1 MSTSNG
7 VIRVIGARQHNL
19 KNIDVAI
26 PVGRITTVTGVSG
39 SGKSSLVHDVLYAEG
54 QRRYVETFSAY
65 TRQFMDRM
73 DRPLVD
79 RIEGILPA
87 VAIDRR
93 SSVRTARSTVGTMTQ
108 ITDYMKLLMARIGVL
123 HCRGCG
129 RPVERHSSR
138 DVWKSLLGTAEGTAM
153 VLTFPRIA
161 ESRGG
166 FETLPFDE
174 IRRELMGQGYFRV
187 FEQGRIIPLEDYQPA
202 EGREMQVV
210 ADRFIFKLSDRKR
223 IMDSVEEAFR
233 RGGHLLIH
241 IPNREAL
248 RFSSHLHC
256 PYCDM
261 QYSDPTPNLFSF
273 NSPLGACRQCNGF
286 GRIIDVDMDLVV
298 PDPSKSLARGA
309 IRPWWSGNVAR
320 MAHEEMLDHCRRRGI
335 PTDIPFRELSE
346 EHRQVILEGD
356 DEFYGVR
363 GFFQWLESRTYRMHV
378 RVFLSRYR
386 TYLTC
391 PLCQGARFAEECLLY
406 RIRGLN
412 VAQFYALNVGK
423 ALEYIQGLESEISR
437 DPAAV
442 MLTREIG
449 NRLRYLAE
457 VGLDYLTLDRASRT
471 LSGGELERVSLTTA
485 LGASLVNTL
494 YVLDE
499 PSIGL
504 HPRDNARLVGF
515 LRRLRDSGNT
525 VVLVEHDPEI
535 IASSDTVVDLGPGPG
550 ERGGYVVYSGA
561 PGQIGQEP
569 ASVTGRYLSGAAS
582 IPIPHTRRP
591 PGRKRRLHVRGAAQ
605 HNLKSIDVDIPLGL
619 LVCLTGVSGSG
630 KSTLVEEVIYRG
642 LLRERGLPT
651 ERPGAYGALEGAET
665 LGEVIMVDQEPLTR
679 SPRSVPVTFIKAF
692 DPIRRIFASETMARQ
707 RGLSAGAFSFN
718 SGQGRCPACKGDG
731 FEVVEMQ
738 FLSDLLITC
747 PECGGRRFRPEV
759 LEVLHNGHSI
769 ADVLEMTVREAAE
782 VFSGHPEVRSSLEPL
797 VMVGLEYLRLGQPIS
812 TLSGGE
818 CQRMKLAR
826 YLGPTKSCNNLYL
839 FDEPTTGL
847 HPDDIARLVSALHT
861 LVEQGNTV
869 LVIEHNMDLVKCAD
883 YVIDMGPEGGDE
895 GGRVVVSGTPEEV
908 ARCAESHTARF
919 LREYLRTANRLE
931 TSQAVGLHQATERFG
946 VDMNGD
952 ILVAGAREHNL
963 KDLTVRVPRNQLVV
977 VTGPS
982 GSGKSTLAFDILF
995 AEGRRRYLE
1004 CLSTYVRQFIRI
1016 ADRADVDLV
1025 TGIPPTVAIEQMMSR
1040 AGRRS
1045 TVATMTEIYS
1055 YLRLLY
1061 ARIGIQ
1067 HCPQCGRGISPRSRD
1082 QILADVLEKHRG
1094 KEVSV
1099 FAPLIRGRKGFH
1111 RDVLE
1116 RAAKRGYVRARIDG
1130 LMVPLDPLPRLSRY
1144 AEHNIDLEVAHRRV
1158 NTGAA
1163 FRQELMKALE
1173 EGEGTVIICG
1183 PEGTEEV
1190 FSQRRYCSHCGIG
1203 LEEPDPGLFSFNSR
1217 RGACPECEGIGVL
1230 HDFDEELVLQRG
1242 DLPLRSGG
1250 LAVLEVKTLPRGMK
1264 ARIIREVENRLGID
1278 TNRTPADL
1286 SRAEKNRLL
1295 NGDPMREF
1303 DGILPML
1310 RKAMEVMEEWGLA
1323 DQLTPFMG
1331 EAVCPGCS
1339 GKRLNQR
1346 ALAVRV
1352 DGKNI
1357 WEATMQSVSDA
1368 HTYYAGLHLQGRDA
1382 LIASELLGEIVFR
1395 LGFLEKTGLGYLTLG
1410 RGGDTLSGG
1419 ESQRVRLAAQL
1430 GSNLRGVCYI
1440 LDEPTIG
1447 LHPRDHEMLLR
1458 VLMDLRDRGNSV
1470 VVVEHDEETIL
1481 RANHVIDL
1489 GPAAG
1494 RDGGRLV
1501 AEGSP
1506 AEIMGHPRSPTGKAL
1521 ADSSRRV
1528 VTSRG
1533 RSVRDGLRLRVKG
1546 ARENNLKDIDV
1557 DIPLGTLTCITGVAG
1572 SGKST
1577 LLRDVIFKGLRNR
1590 LLKSRQRAGA
1600 HKDILGWEAVER
1612 VLEVDHSPIGRTPR
1626 SVPASYVG
1634 FLDDIRR
1641 LFARTPGARLR
1652 GYGPGRFSF
1661 NVRGGRCRK
1670 CEGQGRVK
1678 VKMSFLPDVY
1688 VACDACDGK
1697 RFNDETLAITYG
1709 GKNISQVLEM
1719 TVEEAAEFLVAVP
1732 SVFRPLRIL
1741 NDIGLGYLTLGQP
1754 SPTLS
1759 GGEAQRV
1766 KLATELARPSRGRT
1780 FYILDEPTTG
1790 LHIIDIAK
1798 LVNVLQELVDRGN
1811 TVVVI
1816 EHNPEVIKAA
1826 DYIIDLG
1833 PEGGDS
1839 GGRVVATGSPW
1850 DILAQPEASYTAK
1863 YLKRYLERDG
1873 G

>member
-1 MSTSNG
+1 MRTENG
-7 VIRVIGARQHNL
+7 AIRVVGARQHNL

-26 PVGRITTVTGVSG
+26 PLGLITTVTGVSG
-39 SGKSSLVHDVLYAEG
+39 SGKSSLVHDILYAEG

-73 DRPLVD
+73 DRPRVE
-79 RIEGILPA
+79 RVEGILAA

-108 ITDYMKLLMARIGVL
+108 ITDYMKLFMARSGVL

-129 RPVERHSSR
+129 RPVKRHSPR
-138 DVWKSLLGTAEGTAM
+138 DVWESLHRTAEGTTI

-161 ESRGG
+161 NKQSFR
-166 FETLPFDE
+166 E
-174 IRRELMGQGYFRV
+174 IRKELMGQGYFRV
-187 FEQGRIIPLEDYQPA
+187 FEEGRIIPLEDYKPVDGV
-202 EGREMQVV
+202 EIQVV
-210 ADRFIFKLSDRKR
+210 ADRFMLKPADQKR

-233 RGGHLLIH
+233 RGSGHLLVH

-256 PYCDM
+256 PYCDI
-261 QYSDPTPNLFSF
+261 QYRDPTPNLFSF

-298 PDPSKSLARGA
+298 PDPGKSLSQGA
-309 IRPWWSGNVAR
+309 IRPWWTGDVAR
-320 MAHEEMLDHCRRRGI
+320 MAFHEMIEHCRYRGI
-335 PTDIPFRELSE
+335 PTDIPFQDLSPK
-346 EHRQVILEGD
+346 HRQVILEGD

-363 GFFQWLESRTYRMHV
+363 GFFRWLESRTYRMHV

-391 PLCQGARFAEECLLY
+391 PLCQGARFVEESLLY
-406 RIRGLN
+406 RIQGLN
-412 VAQFYALNVGK
+412 MAQFYSLNVGK
-423 ALEYIQGLESEISR
+423 ALEFIQGLEFEISH
-437 DPAAV
+437 DPAAQ
-442 MLTREIG
+442 MLEREIES
-449 NRLRYLAE
+449 RLRYLSE

-494 YVLDE
+494 YILDE

-504 HPRDNARLVGF
+504 HPRDNARLVSF
-515 LRRLRDSGNT
+515 LRRLRDLGNT

-535 IASSDTVVDLGPGPG
+535 IASSDNVLDLGPGPG
-550 ERGGYVVYSGA
+550 ERGGQVVYAG
-561 PGQIGQEP
+561 PPEQISQEHR
-569 ASVTGRYLSGAAS
+569 SVTGRYLSGATS
-582 IPIPHTRRP
+582 VPIPHQRRSP
-591 PGRKRRLHVRGAAQ
+591 DRKWWFRIRAAAQ
-605 HNLKSIDVDIPLGL
+605 HNLKSVDVDIPLGL
-619 LVCLTGVSGSG
+619 LVCITGVSGSG

-651 ERPGAYGALEGAET
+651 ERPGAYRALEGAET
-665 LGEVIMVDQEPLTR
+665 LGEVIMVDQEPITR

-692 DPIRRIFASETMARQ
+692 DPIRRTFASESLARQ
-707 RGLSAGAFSFN
+707 RGYGAGAFSFN
-718 SGQGRCPACKGDG
+718 SEAGRCPTCHGNG

-747 PECGGRRFRPEV
+747 PDCGGRRFRPDV
-759 LEVLHNGHSI
+759 LEVLHKGRSI
-769 ADVLEMTVREAAE
+769 ADVLEMTIKQGMAL
-782 VFSGHPEVRSSLEPL
+782 FSECPEVIHSLEPL
-797 VMVGLEYLRLGQPIS
+797 VMVGLEYLKLGQPIS

-818 CQRMKLAR
+818 CQRLKLAR

-861 LVEQGNTV
+861 LVDQGNTV

-895 GGRVVVSGTPEEV
+895 GGLVVVSGTPEEV
-908 ARCAESHTARF
+908 SRCAESHTARF
-919 LREYLRTANRLE
+919 LREYLRTDNRLE
-931 TSQAVGLHQATERFG
+931 TLKLCQPTEHFG
-946 VDMNGD
+946 AEMNGD

-963 KDLTVRVPRNQLVV
+963 KELTVHVPRNQLVV

-1004 CLSTYVRQFIRI
+1004 CLSTYVRQYIRI
-1016 ADRADVDLV
+1016 ADRPDVDRV
-1025 TGIPPTVAIEQMMSR
+1025 TGIPPTVAIEQLMSQ

-1061 ARIGIQ
+1061 ARIGVQ

-1082 QILADVLEKHRG
+1082 QILADVLEKHSG
-1094 KEVSV
+1094 EDVSIL
-1099 FAPLIRGRKGFH
+1099 APLIRGRKGFH
-1111 RDVLE
+1111 KDVLE
-1116 RAAKRGYVRARIDG
+1116 RGKKRGYVRARIDG
-1130 LMVPLDPLPRLSRY
+1130 LMVSLDPLPRLNRY
-1144 AEHNIDLEVAHRRV
+1144 AEHNIDLEVALRRV
-1158 NTGAA
+1158 DSGKG
-1163 FRQELMKALE
+1163 FRRALMDGLE
-1173 EGEGTVIICG
+1173 QGEGTVIIRG
-1183 PEGTEEV
+1183 PDGMEEV
-1190 FSQRRYCSHCGIG
+1190 YSQRRYCSHCGIG

-1217 RGACPECEGIGVL
+1217 RGACPQCEGIGFL
-1230 HDFDEELVLQRG
+1230 LDFDEDLALR

-1250 LAVLEVKTLPRGMK
+1250 LAVLEIKALPRGMK
-1264 ARIIREVENRLGID
+1264 TRVIREVDNRLGIAP
-1278 TNRTPADL
+1278 NRTPMNL
-1286 SRAEKNRLL
+1286 SQEEKRRLL
-1295 NGDPMREF
+1295 EGDPVVGF
-1303 DGILPML
+1303 DGIFPIL
-1310 RKAMEVMEEWGLA
+1310 RKYLEIMEEEGLA
-1323 DQLTPFMG
+1323 DQLISFMG
-1331 EAVCPGCS
+1331 EAVCPECD
-1339 GKRLNQR
+1339 GKRLNPR
-1346 ALAVRV
+1346 AMAVRV

-1357 WEATMQSVSDA
+1357 WEATTQSISDA
-1368 HTYYAGLHLQGRDA
+1368 HKYYSNLHLQGRDA
-1382 LIASELLGEIVFR
+1382 LIASELLEEIIFR
-1395 LGFLEKTGLGYLTLG
+1395 LGFLEKTGLSYLTLA
-1410 RGGDTLSGG
+1410 RRGDTLSGG

-1494 RDGGRLV
+1494 RDGGCLV
-1501 AEGSP
+1501 AQGSP
-1506 AEIMGHPRSPTGKAL
+1506 TDIIGHPGSPTGKAL
-1521 ADSSRRV
+1521 ADASRRAI
-1528 VTSRG
+1528 TSRG
-1533 RSVRDGLRLRVKG
+1533 RKARKGVWVSVKG
-1546 ARENNLKDIDV
+1546 AREHNLKNIDV

-1577 LLRDVIFKGLRNR
+1577 LLRDIVFKGLRNR
-1590 LLKSRQRAGA
+1590 LLKSKQRAGA
-1600 HKDILGWEAVER
+1600 HDDILGWNAIER
-1612 VLEVDHSPIGRTPR
+1612 VLEVDHSPVGRTPR

-1641 LFARTPGARLR
+1641 LFARIPEARLR
-1652 GYGPGRFSF
+1652 GYSPGRFSF
-1661 NVRGGRCRK
+1661 NVRGGRCQS

-1688 VACDACDGK
+1688 VTCEACGGK
-1697 RFNDETLAITYG
+1697 RFNEETLAITYG

-1719 TVEEAAEFLVAVP
+1719 TVEEAAELLAAVP
-1732 SVFRPLRIL
+1732 SIFKPLLIL
-1741 NDIGLGYLTLGQP
+1741 KDIGLGYLTLGQP

-1766 KLATELARPSRGRT
+1766 KLVAELAKTSRGRT

-1790 LHIIDIAK
+1790 LHMIDIAK
-1798 LVNVLQELVDRGN
+1798 LVNVLQALVDRGN

-1833 PEGGDS
+1833 PEGGDG
-1839 GGRVVATGSPW
+1839 GGRVVATGSPL
-1850 DILAQPEASYTAK
+1850 DILKKSDFSYTAR
-1863 YLKRYLERDG
+1863 YLKRYLEG
-1873 G
+1873 GGDIYSIGKKA